1 MATLSPLAA
10 QQGATREDLQQF
22 HDNSKTETSLI
33 YTKIDLLKWFR
44 KLGEVMDIKKKSEEE

>member
-10 QQGATREDLQQF
+10 QQGATLDDLHKF
-22 HDNSKTETSLI
+22 HANSKTETSLI